1 MPVERREQAIH
12 VMVRVVNWRQEE
24 PNGCGGGRQLLL
36 NGTSR
41 VTGDGHARICE
52 GLGVKFPGATRP
64 KVGLGRAC
72 SIEAKALLIPPPH
85 QGACGR
91 HGTEEQ
97 CVTSGGLAESA
108 GGSGVSRP
116 ISESETARDALPVVG
131 LLHSI

>member
-12 VMVRVVNWRQEE
+12 VMVRLVNWQQEE

-97 CVTSGGLAESA
+97 GVTSGGLAESP
-108 GGSGVSRP
+108 GGTGVSEP
-116 ISESETARDALPVVG
+116 ISESEMVSHAPSVVG
-131 LLHSI
+131 LPHSI